1 MSRIHRIVEK
11 AEREGLMTLT
21 RGSEQALAHAPAAE
35 QSHAG
40 PAGAAAHPL
49 PLPPPAWDPDAQA
62 AEGDDAYDATDDAPP
77 TGAIGIDPLLVAASE
92 PGSAAAEQ
100 YRLLRTRLEGAEAGR
115 RAQLLLVTSPLIGE
129 GKTTT
134 SANLALTMAQEFQ
147 QKVVLVE
154 ADLRRPTLAALFG
167 LPHGPGLVDVL
178 VGAASLDDALQEV
191 PDRHLVVL
199 PAGLPAARSTELLA
213 SSMMQRVLTSLRSR
227 FDRIVVD
234 TPPIAVADTHVL
246 APLCDGI
253 LVVVRAG
260 QTPKPAVE
268 RALEGVDRSK
278 VLGLV
283 LNEVDRT
290 AETYAYEYG
299 YPGSQARAVGE

>member
-1 MSRIHRIVEK
+1 MMSRIHRIVEK
-11 AEREGLMTLT
+11 AERDGLMTLT
-21 RGSEQALAHAPAAE
+21 RGADQPGTDAPVVE
-35 QSHAG
+35 
-40 PAGAAAHPL
+40 L
-49 PLPPPAWDPDAQA
+49 PLPA
-62 AEGDDAYDATDDAPP
+62 DAPTQSTTP
-77 TGAIGIDPLLVAASE
+77 IAWSEGAESENTYEPVDHPMPPGMIGIDPLLVAASE

-115 RAQLLLVTSPLIGE
+115 RAQLLLVTSPRIGE

-154 ADLRRPTLAALFG
+154 ADLRRPALAALFG

-178 VGAASLDDALQEV
+178 VGAATLEDALTEV
-191 PDRHLVVL
+191 PGRHLFVL
-199 PAGLPAARSTELLA
+199 PAGLPAARSTELLG
-213 SSMMQRVLTSLRSR
+213 SSMMQRVLSSLRSR

-234 TPPIAVADTHVL
+234 TPPVAVADTHVL
-246 APLCDGI
+246 APLCDGM

-260 QTPKPAVE
+260 QTPRPAVE

-278 VLGLV
+278 ILGLV
-283 LNEVDRT
+283 LNEVERP
-290 AETYAYEYG
+290 AETYAYDYG
-299 YPGSQARAVGE
+299 YPGQARAVGE